1 MSNIRLHTPANN
13 LRRLHR
19 ELDRTVGSVFPS
31 FGYVDPKAW
40 NDFAKDFSPKMDV
53 VETDNSF
60 LLEIDVPGIN
70 KDDVEISL
78 HEGILTIRGERK
90 AREIEETETSIRS
103 ERVSGS
109 FSRALRL
116 PSEIKEK
123 KISARMEN
131 GVLFVELP
139 KAEEIKPHSIK
150 IS

>member
-1 MSNIRLHTPANN
+1 ML
-13 LRRLHR
+13 
-19 ELDRTVGSVFPS
+19 S
-31 FGYVDPKAW
+31 FAQQAGAEA
-40 NDFAKDFSPKMDV
+40 FEMDV
-53 VETDNSF
+53 VETDTSF

-70 KDDVEISL
+70 KEDIEISL
-78 HEGILTIRGERK
+78 HEGILTVRGERK

-131 GVLFVELP
+131 GILFVELP